1 VHTHVFA
8 RLAQSVAKVN
18 GMPAARQAFVPQPV
32 VGQAPATLR
41 GYIEGTDP
49 VNKRPF
55 MQELLEGLTKPLDDG
70 ADRGLSFDRSTP
82 RLLEPDTEENLHT
95 LFLENRWT
103 DFSPIVL
110 PTEARVEAMLAGTS
124 RKPDEVV
131 GRMRPTSYR
140 EFWEYTVEKVAVNA
154 VMAGAKP
161 EYLPVILAQAASGVS
176 ARSSSTTSFAIFSVV
191 NGPIRNEIAMNSGI
205 GAMGP
210 YNHANAA
217 IGRAYA
223 LLSQNLQGGSVPGET
238 YMGSQGNFLNYNAAF
253 AENEEA
259 SPWEPYHVQHGHK
272 PDESVV
278 TCFMGGW
285 YQIFGGGPRE
295 TWEEKFR
302 RSLQACDPFT
312 GPVVCLDPLVAKGF
326 VDRGFTE
333 KQQLID
339 WLAENSLLPARE
351 YWDNQ
356 WIQTLFRP
364 LAVAGVEPHATRLK
378 AGPDEDVQ
386 MFRPEDIH
394 VVVVGGETGA
404 MWKFIGGMQR
414 GGMVSVDEWR

>member
-55 MQELLEGLTKPLDDG
+55 MQELLEGLTKPLDNG

-140 EFWEYTVEKVAVNA
+140 ELWE
-154 VMAGAKP
+154 
-161 EYLPVILAQAASGVS
+161 
-176 ARSSSTTSFAIFSVV
+176 
-191 NGPIRNEIAMNSGI
+191 
-205 GAMGP
+205 
-210 YNHANAA
+210 
-217 IGRAYA
+217 
-223 LLSQNLQGGSVPGET
+223 
-238 YMGSQGNFLNYNAAF
+238 
-253 AENEEA
+253 
-259 SPWEPYHVQHGHK
+259 
-272 PDESVV
+272 
-278 TCFMGGW
+278 
-285 YQIFGGGPRE
+285 
-295 TWEEKFR
+295 
-302 RSLQACDPFT
+302 
-312 GPVVCLDPLVAKGF
+312 
-326 VDRGFTE
+326 
-333 KQQLID
+333 
-339 WLAENSLLPARE
+339 
-351 YWDNQ
+351 
-356 WIQTLFRP
+356 
-364 LAVAGVEPHATRLK
+364 
-378 AGPDEDVQ
+378 
-386 MFRPEDIH
+386 
-394 VVVVGGETGA
+394 
-404 MWKFIGGMQR
+404 
-414 GGMVSVDEWR
+414 